1 MARLH
6 LFRQGCHVAMSGEA
20 ACFSAADLAA
30 CARAYDPAR
39 YPAPLVLG
47 HPDSNGPAYGSVVA
61 LEADDGDL
69 FAEVEPSPALRDLVK
84 AGRFKYLSASFWR
97 PRTPGNPAPGS
108 LSLRHV
114 GFLGAHPP
122 AVKGLA
128 PVAFAESLIDF
139 AGCDAIETAARIMA
153 GLDAPALA
161 FAEPEIEADARRML
175 GLPRGNTHA

>member
-6 LFRQGCHVAMSGEA
+6 IFRQGCHVAMSGEA
-20 ACFSAADLAA
+20 ACFSASDLAE
-30 CARAYDPAR
+30 CARAYDPHR

-47 HPDSNGPAYGSVVA
+47 HPDSNGPAYGHVVKLGA
-61 LEADDGDL
+61 SEGDL
-69 FAEVEPSPALRDLVK
+69 FAEVEPSPALRGLVQ
-84 AGRFKYLSASFWR
+84 AGRFKFLSASFWR
-97 PRTPGNPAPGS
+97 PHSPGNPAPGS

-139 AGCDAIETAARIMA
+139 SGCDPIETAARIMA
-153 GLDAPALA
+153 GLDAPALS
-161 FAEPEIEADARRML
+161 FADDETDTAARRML
-175 GLPRGNTHA
+175 GQRIGG